1 MHRIFFL
8 ILKKKKYWV
17 EPNININDSKLPVI
31 PRHKNPSARA
41 TKLCQPL
48 PQEQQNCAKKAL
60 SVPVTLIVFKCFLV
74 PAMLMLPNRREGQ
87 KNAAYWLS
95 GCPCVIQTSTES
107 RQWEPCLNNIAKQT
121 RRAGNET
128 HVWINIAQ
136 QTSKEEDFIW
146 VTNICSDMPCWP
158 GEKIIIACR
167 LQFSYY
173 LHAFSSVI
181 IYMPLVHL
189 LFTCLYI
196 IVQLLFTCLWF
207 SYYLQVFSSVI
218 IYMPVVQLLFTSL

>member
-74 PAMLMLPNRREGQ
+74 PAMLMLPNHREGQ

-107 RQWEPCLNNIAKQT
+107 RQWEPCLNK
-121 RRAGNET
+121 
-128 HVWINIAQ
+128 HC
-136 QTSKEEDFIW
+136 QTSTESRQWEPCLNKHCQ
-146 VTNICSDMPCWP
+146 TNTESRQWEPCLNKHCP
-158 GEKIIIACR
+158 TNVKGGG
-167 LQFSYY
+167 FY
-173 LHAFSSVI
+173 LG
-181 IYMPLVHL
+181 YKY
-189 LFTCLYI
+189 LF
-196 IVQLLFTCLWF
+196 W
-207 SYYLQVFSSVI
+207 
-218 IYMPVVQLLFTSL
+218 